1 MKGQD
6 RRFSM
11 EVDFLDAVNGTKT
24 QVKLPNG
31 PSLDVQIPPGTA
43 DGQTLRLRGKGD
55 PGLNGA
61 PAGDAMIDIK
71 VRPHKFYVRD
81 GDDIRFD
88 MPISLREAVLGGKV
102 RVPTP
107 SGAVAITLAP
117 NSNTGKV
124 MRLKGKGVPKRGGE
138 HGDAYV
144 TLKIVLPET
153 PDAELTAFVKDWA
166 AGEKHEP
173 RASMGG

>member
-11 EVDFLDAVNGTKT
+11 DIDFLDAINGTRT
-24 QVKLPNG
+24 QVTLPDG
-31 PSLDVQIPPGTA
+31 PALDVQIPAGTA

-55 PGLNGA
+55 PGFNGG
-61 PAGDAMIDIK
+61 PAGDALIDIK
-71 VRPHKFYVRD
+71 VRPHRFYVRD

-88 MPISLREAVLGGKV
+88 LPVSLAEAVLGGKV

-107 SGAVAITLAP
+107 SGAVNVTLAP

-124 MRLKGKGVPKRGGE
+124 LRLKGKGVPKKGGE
-138 HGDAYV
+138 AGDAYV
-144 TLKIVLPET
+144 SLKIVLPDA
-153 PDAELTAFVKDWA
+153 PDPALTGFVNEWA
-166 AGEKHEP
+166 AGKAHDP
-173 RASMGG
+173 RANMGD